1 MKMLFDFLPILLFF
15 VAYKLSDI
23 YVATAVIIIATIL
36 QVAWTWVYQRRIE
49 NMHLITLA
57 FVVVLGG
64 ATLLLHDET
73 FIKWKPTVVN
83 WIFALV
89 FLGSQFIGSKPIVQR
104 LMESQVTV
112 TTEKVW
118 TRLNLGWASFFGL
131 MGFINLYVAYNF
143 STDFWVNFKLFGMLG
158 LTIVFIVL
166 QSMYLMQYL
175 VPEENAT
182 EIAPKNSDN
191 G

>member
-15 VAYKLSDI
+15 VAYKLYNI
-23 YVATAVIIIATIL
+23 YVATAVIIVATIL
-36 QVAWTWVYQRRIE
+36 QVAWTWMRHRRIE

-64 ATLLLHDET
+64 ATLLLHDEM

-83 WIFALV
+83 WIFALA
-89 FLGSQFIGSKPIVQR
+89 FLGSQFIGKPIVQR
-104 LMESQVTV
+104 LMESQVAV

-118 TRLNLGWASFFGL
+118 GRLNLGWVSFFTL
-131 MGFINLYVAYNF
+131 MGFVNLYVAYNF

-158 LTIVFIVL
+158 LTVFFVIL
-166 QSMYLMQYL
+166 QSVYLMQYL
-175 VPEENAT
+175 VPEEPTAEVT
-182 EIAPKNSDN
+182 SKNSDN